1 MNVKYQVHL
10 TQTEREHLSQMLKLE
25 KLAGYKRR
33 RAQILLKADESTEG
47 IAWNDQQIKKAFDMS
62 ILTINRVSKSFV
74 EKGFEYTMT
83 RKIIEPRRKKLD
95 GEVSEQ
101 MLTLAVSSPPAGR
114 AEWSLRLLAD
124 QLVELEYVESVSHET
139 VRQQLKKKD
148 QAPFD

>member
-1 MNVKYQVHL
+1 MNVKYRVHL
-10 TQTEREHLSQMLKLE
+10 TQSERQHLSEMLKLE

-33 RAQILLKADESTEG
+33 RAQILLKADENAEG
-47 IAWNDQQIKKAFDMS
+47 MAWNDQQLKNAFDTS
-62 ILTINRVSKSFV
+62 VHTIRRIRKSFV
-74 EKGFEYTMT
+74 EKGFEYTMS

-139 VRQQLKKKD
+139 VRQQLKKKRSNSI
-148 QAPFD
+148 